1 MQGYQSI
8 PVGHKTKC
16 GSSSVAFIFSLFVF
30 SLRVSTGFVFFLSRM
45 VWFVCLSR
53 VKSVVEVVKTL

>member
-30 SLRVSTGFVFFLSRM
+30 SLRVSTGFVSFLSRV
-45 VWFVCLSR
+45 VWSVRLGR
-53 VKSVVEVVKTL
+53 VESVLEVVKTL